1 MSHRFSNRVNI
12 PLFESYCRKNDVDGV
27 EIDVTIGETSLK
39 LKVASTPESQ
49 AQGYMNADSEP
60 ADGQGILFVYDA
72 DQPLGFWM
80 KDVRFPLDVIFFDSS
95 MNYLG
100 HETMEP
106 GEGVTD
112 REQKIYTSKKPA
124 RFAVEVPAG
133 WCNKNI
139 NGHCKLSF

>member
-1 MSHRFSNRVNI
+1 MSHKFFNTISI
-12 PLFESYCRKNDVDGV
+12 PLFESYCMKKDVDGV
-27 EIDVTIGETSLK
+27 EIDARVANVPLR

-49 AQGYMNADSEP
+49 AQGYMNAKSEP
-60 ADGQGILFVYDA
+60 MDGEGLLFVYDA

-80 KDVRFPLDVIFFDSS
+80 KNVKFPLDVIFFDSF

-106 GEGVTD
+106 GEGLND
-112 REQKIYTSKKPA
+112 EEQKIYSSKKPA

-133 WCNKNI
+133 WCDKNI

>member
-1 MSHRFSNRVNI
+1 MSQKYFNKVSI
-12 PLFESYCRKNDVDGV
+12 PLFESYCKKQQVDGV
-27 EIDVTIGETSLK
+27 EIEARVANVPLR

-49 AQGYMNADSEP
+49 AQGYMNSQSEP
-60 ADGQGILFVYDA
+60 NDGEGILFVYDA

-80 KDVRFPLDVIFFDSS
+80 KNVKFPLDVIFFDSF

-106 GEGVTD
+106 GEGLSD
-112 REQKIYTSKKPA
+112 EEQKIYSSKKPA

-133 WCNKNI
+133 WCDKNI

>member
-1 MSHRFSNRVNI
+1 MSHKFFNRVSI
-12 PLFESYCRKNDVDGV
+12 PLFESYCMKKDVDGV
-27 EIDVTIGETSLK
+27 EIDARVANVPLR

-49 AQGYMNADSEP
+49 AQGYMNAESEP
-60 ADGQGILFVYDA
+60 IDGEGILFVYDA

-80 KDVRFPLDVIFFDSS
+80 KNVKFPLDVIFFDSF

-106 GEGVTD
+106 GEGLSD
-112 REQKIYTSKKPA
+112 EEQKIYSSKKPA

-139 NGHCKLSF
+139 TGSCKLSF

>member
-1 MSHRFSNRVNI
+1 MGQYISKRI
-12 PLFESYCRKNDVDGV
+12 GLPLFESYCRKNEVDGV
-27 EIDVTIGETSLK
+27 EIEARVANVPLR

-49 AQGYMNADSEP
+49 AKGYMDTDSAPGENE
-60 ADGQGILFVYDA
+60 GILFVYDA

-80 KDVRFPLDVIFFDSS
+80 KNVKFPLDVIFFDSF

-106 GEGVTD
+106 GEGLGD
-112 REQKIYTSKKPA
+112 EEQKIYSSKKPA

-133 WCNKNI
+133 WCDKNI

>member
-1 MSHRFSNRVNI
+1 MSQHFSNRVNI
-12 PLFESYCRKNDVDGV
+12 PLFESYCRKHDVDGV
-27 EIDVTIGETSLK
+27 EIEAQVANIPLK

-60 ADGQGILFVYDA
+60 ADGEGILFVYDA

-80 KDVRFPLDVIFFDSS
+80 KDVRFPLDVIFFDSF

-106 GEGVTD
+106 GEGVGD
-112 REQKIYTSKKPA
+112 HEQKIYSSKKPA

-139 NGHCKLSF
+139 SGHCKLSF

>member
-1 MSHRFSNRVNI
+1 MSQYFSNRVNI
-12 PLFESYCRKNDVDGV
+12 PLFESYCRKHDVDGV
-27 EIDVTIGETSLK
+27 EIEARVANIPLR
-39 LKVASTPESQ
+39 LRVASTPESQ
-49 AQGYMNADSEP
+49 AQGYMNAESEP
-60 ADGQGILFVYDA
+60 EDGEGILFVYDA

-80 KDVRFPLDVIFFDSS
+80 KNVRFPLDVIFFDSF

-106 GEGVTD
+106 GEGLSD
-112 REQKIYTSKKPA
+112 EEQKIYASKKPA

-139 NGHCKLSF
+139 NDSCKLSF

>member
-1 MSHRFSNRVNI
+1 MSQHFSNRVNI
-12 PLFESYCRKNDVDGV
+12 PLFESYCRKHDVDGV
-27 EIDVTIGETSLK
+27 EIEAIVANVPLM

-49 AQGYMNADSEP
+49 AQGYMNSQSEP
-60 ADGQGILFVYDA
+60 KDGEGLLFIYDS

-80 KDVRFPLDVIFFDSS
+80 KNVKFPLDVIFFDSF

-106 GEGVTD
+106 GEGLSD
-112 REQKIYTSKKPA
+112 EEQKIYSSKKPA

-133 WCNKNI
+133 WCDRNI
-139 NGHCKLSF
+139 NGRCKLSF